1 MQSVGEINARP
12 WDFLH
17 SCSKTTGP
25 LCSKSSTET
34 YQPPPNPPSFHIYV
48 MNASILNPWTY
59 YAISMEIEYLSI

>member
-17 SCSKTTGP
+17 PYSKTIVLQIKHWNLPT
-25 LCSKSSTET
+25 STKPT
-34 YQPPPNPPSFHIYV
+34 FLLTLHIYV

-59 YAISMEIEYLSI
+59 YPISMESEH